1 MNSIFAGTWL
11 FSICALFFLVVTIVV
26 LRSNQKMDALMSL
39 LGGVIVSFFVGMFIT
54 AVITSDMNDVPDFAL
69 SRCKVQHYNSY
80 QLIDGGDEVKI
91 GGKTYKNRNAYSNGN
106 VAKIN
111 QSSRKNKYRAV
122 VKTYTM
128 TNNEKKRSL
137 NSFNPIRHAVARQ
150 NPKKIVVTLYQ

>member
-11 FSICALFFLVVTIVV
+11 FSICVLFFFVVTIVT
-26 LRSNQKMDALMSL
+26 LCSDQKMDALMSL
-39 LGGVIVSFFVGMFIT
+39 SGGVIVSFFVGMFIT

-91 GGKTYKNRNAYSNGN
+91 GNKVYKNRNAYSNGN

-111 QSSRKNKYRAV
+111 QNSRKNKYRVV

-128 TNNEKKRSL
+128 TNGEKERSL
-137 NSFNPIRHAVARQ
+137 SSLNPIRYAVARQ

>member
-11 FSICALFFLVVTIVV
+11 FSLCVFFFLVVTIVM
-26 LRSNQKMDALMSL
+26 LCSDQKVYALGPL
-39 LGGVIVSFFVGMFIT
+39 LGGVIVLFFVGMFIT
-54 AVITSDMNDVPDFAL
+54 VVITSDMNDVPDFAL

-80 QLIDGGDEVKI
+80 QLVDGGDEVKI
-91 GGKTYKNRNAYSNGN
+91 GGKIYKNRNVYSNGN

-111 QSSRKNKYRAV
+111 QNSRKNKYRAV

-128 TNNEKKRSL
+128 TNAETERSL
-137 NSFNPIRHAVARQ
+137 SSLNPIRHAVAQQ